1 MEVTC
6 QCKTISFTT
15 PTAEPLAVYVC
26 HCTEC
31 RAQSASAFG
40 TSAIFP
46 AEPGLFPLP
55 PELAS
60 RLQVWTRPTDS
71 GGTMDCYFCRV
82 CGVRVMHRIRGADGT
97 ERETVSIKGGL
108 VKGLSW
114 KGAAHIFTRSAVVD
128 VPEGVERWEGAP
140 DVMPGRKS
148 TSSPEHN
155 QWNTL
160 RVQPFRVLIPVAYR
174 P

>member
-1 MEVTC
+1 MEVAC
-6 QCKTISFTT
+6 QCNTVRFTT
-15 PTAEPLAVYVC
+15 PAPEPLAVYVC

-46 AEPGLFPLP
+46 AAGLFPLP
-55 PELAS
+55 AELAS
-60 RLQVWTRPTDS
+60 KLQMWTRPTDK

-82 CGVRVMHRIRGADGT
+82 CGVRVMHRIREPDGT
-97 ERETVSIKGGL
+97 ERDTVSIKGGV

-128 VPEGVERWEGAP
+128 VPYGVERWEGAP

-148 TSSPEHN
+148 ASKPEGEGKVSGGEEGHDGGS
-155 QWNTL
+155 
-160 RVQPFRVLIPVAYR
+160 
-174 P
+174 

>member
-6 QCKTISFTT
+6 QCRAISFTT
-15 PTAEPLAVYVC
+15 PTPQPLAVYVC

-31 RAQSASAFG
+31 RKQSASAFG

-46 AEPGLFPLP
+46 ARGLFPLA

-60 RLQVWTRPTDS
+60 QLQVWTRPTEA
-71 GGTMDCYFCRV
+71 GNRTMDCYFCRV
-82 CGVRVMHRIRGADGT
+82 CGVRVMHRIREPDGT
-97 ERETVSIKGGL
+97 ERDTVSIKGGL
-108 VKGLSW
+108 VRGLSW

-140 DVMPGRKS
+140 DGMPGRRS
-148 TSSPEHN
+148 TLEDGNEGNRGKGREGSDGED
-155 QWNTL
+155 
-160 RVQPFRVLIPVAYR
+160 V
-174 P
+174 